1 MRPSNLG
8 RSGAPEQ
15 NSDDSSVTARS
26 SSGRRRVSYEVEVYK
41 QTGQP
46 EGEPAETVSKAL
58 LNGEIEVG
66 SLCANDIIA
75 LMRWLDVYVKNYPK
89 DTEALD
95 LQSENEKI
103 IVQKI
108 EEIKSKAKDKSED
121 EIRAMSLEAEN
132 VLKLANFI
140 ADRHALS
147 DKYKRL
153 ILQNPEAMKGVNKEN
168 TLEIIRFVR
177 ESAETV

>member
-15 NSDDSSVTARS
+15 SSDDSSVAARS
-26 SSGRRRVSYEVEVYK
+26 SSGRRRVSYEVEVYQ
-41 QTGQP
+41 QTGNP
-46 EGEPAETVSKAL
+46 EGEPAEDVSKGL
-58 LNGEIEVG
+58 LNGEIEVDRV
-66 SLCANDIIA
+66 CTNDIIT
-75 LMRWLDVYVKNYPK
+75 LMRWLDVYIKNYPK
-89 DTEALD
+89 DTEAQD
-95 LQSENEKI
+95 IKAENEKI
-103 IVQKI
+103 IAQNI
-108 EEIKSKAKDKSED
+108 EEIKSKVKDKSED
-121 EIRAMSLEAEN
+121 EIMAMSLDAEN

-140 ADRHALS
+140 VDRVTIS

-153 ILQNPEAMKGVNKEN
+153 KLQQPEVLKGIDKEN